1 MEGSVA
7 AAVGVNSSASAIA
20 NSAEQYIVATMPRE
34 RPTLPMT
41 ARALKMSPRT
51 LQRNLV
57 EANVSFSKL
66 LTRVESDRARAL
78 LSDPNLRI
86 REISKSLGYRDP
98 SSFSRAFRNWT
109 GISPRNYRQ
118 RLKNR

>member
-1 MEGSVA
+1 
-7 AAVGVNSSASAIA
+7 
-20 NSAEQYIVATMPRE
+20 
-34 RPTLPMT
+34 
-41 ARALKMSPRT
+41 MSPRT
-51 LQRNLV
+51 LQRNLDQ
-57 EANVSFSKL
+57 ASVSFSEL
-66 LTRVESDRARAL
+66 LTRLESDRARAL

-118 RLKNR
+118 RLKNP